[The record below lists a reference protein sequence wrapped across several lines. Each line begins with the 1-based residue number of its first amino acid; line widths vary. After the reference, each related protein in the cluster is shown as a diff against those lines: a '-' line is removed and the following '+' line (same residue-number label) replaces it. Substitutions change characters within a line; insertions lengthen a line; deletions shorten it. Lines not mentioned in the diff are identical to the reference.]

1 MDAGEVVGGSKG
13 EGGGHGDERVDGRK
27 RREDGAAGGER
38 GVESGDDPAVRGDEG
53 GAVRRGG
60 DSHSGGSG
68 ATGEGKE
75 GGWAQGQGGEGGRRG
90 DGCEESSVER
100 KVTSL
105 GEESG

>member
-1 MDAGEVVGGSKG
+1 MEPAEVDAGEVVGGSKG

-38 GVESGDDPAVRGDEG
+38 GVEG